1 MAQRH
6 IVTTLENLPPGTGRA
21 FEVAGR
27 KIACFNV
34 GGKVFAIDDV
44 CPHDG
49 APLSEGSLNGT
60 TVICPWHEAEFDV
73 TCGKVLC
80 APAVENV
87 ATYPVFVTGDLIE
100 VEIGDQ
106 PDTRL

>member
-1 MAQRH
+1 MSQRH
-6 IVTTLENLPPGTGRA
+6 TVTTLGNLPAGTGKA

-34 GGKVFAIDDV
+34 GGRIFAIDDA

-49 APLSEGSLNGT
+49 APLSEGSLDGT
-60 TVICPWHEAEFDV
+60 TITCPWHGAEFDV

-80 APAVENV
+80 PPAVENTN
-87 ATYPVFVTGDLIE
+87 TYPVFVTGDSIE
-100 VEIGDQ
+100 VEF
-106 PDTRL
+106 